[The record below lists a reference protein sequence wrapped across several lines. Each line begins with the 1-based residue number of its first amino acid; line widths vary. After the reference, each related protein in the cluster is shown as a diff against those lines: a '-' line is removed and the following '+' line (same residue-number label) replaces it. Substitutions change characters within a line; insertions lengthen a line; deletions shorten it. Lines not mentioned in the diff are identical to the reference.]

1 MRRILLIL
9 ALIAMLVG
17 AVATPALAQS
27 VCEWTYWDEGWWAQ
41 ECWSPDFGWYIAD
54 WWKAW

>member
-1 MRRILLIL
+1 MLIL